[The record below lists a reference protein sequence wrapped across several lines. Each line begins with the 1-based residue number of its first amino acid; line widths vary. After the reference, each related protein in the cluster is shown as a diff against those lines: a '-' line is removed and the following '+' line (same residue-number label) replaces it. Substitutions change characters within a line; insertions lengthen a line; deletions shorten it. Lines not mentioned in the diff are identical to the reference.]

1 MNHPFSFEINEFCII
16 ECFCEKRKKC
26 VFASLLLAVAY
37 EAISINSNQ
46 LAI

>member
-1 MNHPFSFEINEFCII
+1 V
-16 ECFCEKRKKC
+16 RKENKC